1 VWLRGT
7 DESEVEMD
15 APEETPDQTA
25 QFIASL
31 TQRLAQIARPNRL
44 DTLSYI
50 VKWRGLTPISASSA
64 RNR

>member
-1 VWLRGT
+1 
-7 DESEVEMD
+7 MD

-31 TQRLAQIARPNRL
+31 THELAQMARPNRL
-44 DTLSYI
+44 DTLIYI
-50 VKWRGLTPISASSA
+50 VKRRRLTPTSGSSA